1 MNNLLEAKVIIS
13 KIKTRLLDLT
23 SELVTDETADN
34 QVAIDRLLTIVEYIE
49 KEDVST
55 DYIRETL

>member
-23 SELVTDETADN
+23 GELVSDDTADK
-34 QVAIDRLLTIVEYIE
+34 QVVDRLLTIVEYIE
-49 KEDVST
+49 KEDVSI

>member
-13 KIKTRLLDLT
+13 KIKTRVLDLT